1 MTVSIKQLC
10 SLCMLILLHFLNL
23 QQIYPKSMKSRNY
36 SNSNNYI
43 KKLND
48 PKVSSSFF
56 SVVVNVEKK
65 ICQGI
70 QKFRLLMQNWALIIP
85 MLTNQNNVLF
95 LETKL
100 SSKFAMTLHVI
111 ILATTSGKKFIYY
124 AKIQRTYYI
133 KILQLSFFLSSFA

>member
-1 MTVSIKQLC
+1 MKDKNYD
-10 SLCMLILLHFLNL
+10 SLNTNFIE
-23 QQIYPKSMKSRNY
+23 P
-36 SNSNNYI
+36 
-43 KKLND
+43 ND
-48 PKVSSSFF
+48 PKKSLF
-56 SVVVNVEKK
+56 SVVVNVENK

-70 QKFRLLMQNWALIIP
+70 WKFRLLMQNWALIIP
-85 MLTNQNNVLF
+85 MLTNQNNVIF

-133 KILQLSFFLSSFA
+133 KIL